1 MAMRMNVARKTLRTQ
16 TLTESAISINFK
28 DPPTSVPC
36 SIINKIRQG
45 IGSIKSVT
53 SKGVLRRSYPKR
65 MIVPWYK
72 LFEATIQ
79 NQAFISSLC
88 RDGRL
93 QT

>member
-1 MAMRMNVARKTLRTQ
+1 MWLEKRCERKHSPNQL
-16 TLTESAISINFK
+16 SASISKIHPRQF
-28 DPPTSVPC
+28 PA
-36 SIINKIRQG
+36 SIINKIAQG

-53 SKGVLRRSYPKR
+53 SKGVLRRSCPKR